1 MTQTTG
7 RFFDELGKLL
17 TDAAGAA
24 DGVRKEVDSVVRPQA
39 ERVLRDLD
47 VVQREE
53 FEAVK
58 AMAQKAREE
67 NELLKA
73 RIAALEAKGKGK
85 KACDDDPAPPQDVIA
100 HAAELLGLPVP
111 PAIPFEEAEMTP
123 MARSFYAES
132 KRVSNRRLK
141 EELGVTLAY
150 PGYRD
155 GLRAVLESED

>member
-24 DGVRKEVDSVVRPQA
+24 EGVRKEVEGLVRSQA

-67 NELLKA
+67 NDALKP
-73 RIAALEAKGKGK
+73 RIAALEAKIAE
-85 KACDDDPAPPQDVIA
+85 KA
-100 HAAELLGLPVP
+100 
-111 PAIPFEEAEMTP
+111 T
-123 MARSFYAES
+123 
-132 KRVSNRRLK
+132 
-141 EELGVTLAY
+141 
-150 PGYRD
+150 
-155 GLRAVLESED
+155 

>member
-1 MTQTTG
+1 LLQASRHPIVADDDGLFSAWDFKGLLAMTQTTG

-24 DGVRKEVDSVVRPQA
+24 DGVRKEVESVVRAQA

-67 NELLKA
+67 NERLKE
-73 RIAALEAKGKGK
+73 RIAALEAKDGGK
-85 KACDDDPAPPQDVIA
+85 KAD
-100 HAAELLGLPVP
+100 
-111 PAIPFEEAEMTP
+111 
-123 MARSFYAES
+123 
-132 KRVSNRRLK
+132 
-141 EELGVTLAY
+141 
-150 PGYRD
+150 
-155 GLRAVLESED
+155 